1 MSKTPDPDSLP
12 LGSDVETDRF
22 AAEFRELK
30 HEHGLYSGNEILRH
44 IDSLPSGEHVVEGL
58 IAPSSVNILV
68 GDSGIGKSPLAYQMA
83 LAAASGTPFLGMAV
97 KKCRVIYLDYENHMP
112 DVRSILI
119 QLCRHMGLSTI
130 PEELIL
136 WPLDAAP
143 DRRAVEEVI
152 CDFAPDMVIID
163 SLRTFSPDMETD
175 SRKAVEQI
183 KGLRLIASVAQTA
196 FVLIHHL
203 SKHGTAGRGENAG
216 LEPGNALEWLR
227 RAAGVRALIN
237 QTDSRLAF
245 ACRKG
250 ADEAVLSGHFRTR
263 GEVGPFLIRRQRD
276 AHGDPAGYAR
286 FEPVPALIENAEQE
300 AAFARLA
307 DEFTFGDAERLL
319 GRQSSAT
326 TWFVQKLIRLG
337 LAHKV
342 GHGKYHKHVPDQQL
356 AA

>member
-1 MSKTPDPDSLP
+1 VSTTPDPAPLP
-12 LGSDVETDRF
+12 PATTAKTDRGVANF
-22 AAEFRELK
+22 LK
-30 HEHGLYSGNEILRH
+30 LKNAFGLYSGVEILRH
-44 IDSLPSGEHVVEGL
+44 IDSLPSGKHVVEGL

-97 KKCRVIYLDYENHMP
+97 KQSKVIYLDYENHMP
-112 DVRSILI
+112 EVRSILI
-119 QLCRHMGLSTI
+119 HLCRHLGLRTI
-130 PEELIL
+130 PEWLAL
-136 WPLDAAP
+136 WPLAAGP
-143 DRRAVEEVI
+143 DQLTVEEVTSQ
-152 CDFAPDMVIID
+152 FAPDLVIID

-183 KGLRLIASVAQTA
+183 KRLREISSEHGTA
-196 FVLIHHL
+196 FVLVHHL
-203 SKHGTAGRGENAG
+203 RKNGGTAES

-276 AHGDPAGYAR
+276 VHGDPAGYAR
-286 FEPVPALIENAEQE
+286 FEPVPALIENADQE
-300 AAFARLA
+300 AAFAQLA
-307 DEFTFGDAERLL
+307 HEFTFGEARAMI
-319 GRQSSAT
+319 GKGAAAT
-326 TWFVQKLIRLG
+326 NWFVQKLIRLG
-337 LAHKV
+337 LVYKIERGQYRKA
-342 GHGKYHKHVPDQQL
+342 VPIQEL

>member
-1 MSKTPDPDSLP
+1 VSTTPDPDSLP
-12 LGSDVETDRF
+12 PATAAKIDRGVANF
-22 AAEFRELK
+22 LK
-30 HEHGLYSGNEILRH
+30 LKNAFGLYSGVEILRH
-44 IDSLPSGEHVVEGL
+44 IDSLPSGQHIVEGL

-83 LAAASGTPFLGMAV
+83 LAAASGTLFLGMAV
-97 KKCRVIYLDYENHMP
+97 KQSKVIYLDYENHMP
-112 DVRSILI
+112 EVRSILI
-119 QLCRHMGLSTI
+119 HLCRHLGLRTI
-130 PEELIL
+130 PEWLAL
-136 WPLDAAP
+136 WPLAAGP
-143 DRRAVEEVI
+143 DQLTVEEVTSQ
-152 CDFAPDMVIID
+152 FAPGLVIID

-183 KGLRLIASVAQTA
+183 KRLREIS
-196 FVLIHHL
+196 
-203 SKHGTAGRGENAG
+203 SEHGTAFLLVHHLRKNGGTGAGENAG
-216 LEPGNALEWLR
+216 LEPGNALDWLR

-263 GEVGPFLIRRQRD
+263 GEVGPFLIRRERD
-276 AHGDPAGYAR
+276 VHGDPAGYAR
-286 FEPVPALIENAEQE
+286 FEPVPALIENADQE

-307 DEFTFGDAERLL
+307 HEFTFGDAERLL